1 MVTRLLNLRASNF
14 RWVVFPEEGP
24 PTIKTRIPI
33 SVQGYGGVISGTTP
47 TKPMCVLW
55 VISAF
60 VGKKNADWQ
69 YAGIELVKRGEIFGR
84 SRLNNGEG
92 VLRQLTPDPIPD
104 SRFSIFD
111 FETVVLKPKQ
121 NALEEY

>member
-1 MVTRLLNLRASNF
+1 
-14 RWVVFPEEGP
+14 
-24 PTIKTRIPI
+24 
-33 SVQGYGGVISGTTP
+33 
-47 TKPMCVLW
+47 MCVLW

-92 VLRQLTPDPIPD
+92 VLRQLTPTRFPIPD
-104 SRFSIFD
+104 FRD
-111 FETVVLKPKQ
+111 FETVVLMPKQ